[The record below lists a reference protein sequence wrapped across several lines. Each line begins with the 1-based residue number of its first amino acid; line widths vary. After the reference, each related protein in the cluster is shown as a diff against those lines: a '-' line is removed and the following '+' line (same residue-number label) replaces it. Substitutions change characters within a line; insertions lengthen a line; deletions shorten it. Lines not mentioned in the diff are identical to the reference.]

1 MTDLR
6 LLPGLGGVLV
16 LGALALARTVRA
28 GPPTQF
34 DPAFTNDT
42 IDNAGRTAG
51 PHSLA
56 AVPATFPTYTYASF

>member
-6 LLPGLGGVLV
+6 LLPAMGGVLV
-16 LGALALARTVRA
+16 LGSLALAGEARA
-28 GPPTQF
+28 
-34 DPAFTNDT
+34 A
-42 IDNAGRTAG
+42 A